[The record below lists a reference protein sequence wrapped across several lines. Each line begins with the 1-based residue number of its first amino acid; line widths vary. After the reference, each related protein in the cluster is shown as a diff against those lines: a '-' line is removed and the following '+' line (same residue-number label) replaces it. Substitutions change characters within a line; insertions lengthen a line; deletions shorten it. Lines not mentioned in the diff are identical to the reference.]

1 MKNTNPKTAASNEDI
16 MSLLPGIP
24 LTRQVLANALETAD
38 DTQRRFLYDLLVSER
53 ESRYHSRINRLTRAA
68 RFPSRKTFTG
78 YDWSAITWPPDWGRK
93 NLETLDFINQ
103 HEDLVLYGDVGCGK
117 THLAIALG
125 YAACQKNITV
135 KFYTAT
141 SLIGILRLA
150 QENHRLEKELTNL
163 GKTGLIII
171 DELGYLP
178 IDKEGARLLYQVIA
192 NAYENQ
198 SIIYTSNLEFSGW
211 GTVLG
216 DTQMAAAIIDR
227 TVHHGR
233 ILRFTGTSY
242 RVTHATMK

>member
-1 MKNTNPKTAASNEDI
+1 MKNTSPKTVVSNEDI

-53 ESRYHSRINRLTRAA
+53 ESRYHSRINRLMRAA

-78 YDWSAITWPPDWGRK
+78 YDWSAITCPPDWGRK
-93 NLETLDFINQ
+93 NLETLDFIDA

-125 YAACQKNITV
+125 HAACLQGIPV
-135 KFYTAT
+135 RFHTAA
-141 SLIGILRLA
+141 SLIGVLRHT
-150 QENHRLEKELTNL
+150 QENHRLERELATIA
-163 GKTGLIII
+163 KTGLIII
-171 DELGYLP
+171 DELGYLL
-178 IDKEGARLLYQVIA
+178 IDQQGARLLYQVIA

-198 SIIYTSNLEFSGW
+198 SIIYTSNLEFSRW
-211 GTVLG
+211 GTALG
-216 DTQMAAAIIDR
+216 DTPMAAAIIDR

-233 ILRFTGTSY
+233 ILRFEGTSY

>member
-1 MKNTNPKTAASNEDI
+1 MKNTSPKTVVSNEDI

-53 ESRYHSRINRLTRAA
+53 ESRYHSRINRLMRAA

-78 YDWSAITWPPDWGRK
+78 YDWSAITCPPDWGRK
-93 NLETLDFINQ
+93 NLETLDFIDA

-125 YAACQKNITV
+125 HAACLQGIPV
-135 KFYTAT
+135 RFHTAV
-141 SLIGILRLA
+141 SLIGVLRLA
-150 QENHRLEKELTNL
+150 QENHQLEKELTNL

-178 IDKEGARLLYQVIA
+178 IDQQGARLLYQVIA

-198 SIIYTSNLEFSGW
+198 SIIYTSNLEFSRW

-216 DTQMAAAIIDR
+216 DTPMAAAIIDR

>member
-1 MKNTNPKTAASNEDI
+1 M
-16 MSLLPGIP
+16 
-24 LTRQVLANALETAD
+24 
-38 DTQRRFLYDLLVSER
+38 
-53 ESRYHSRINRLTRAA
+53 
-68 RFPSRKTFTG
+68 
-78 YDWSAITWPPDWGRK
+78 
-93 NLETLDFINQ
+93 ETLDFINQ
-103 HEDLVLYGDVGCGK
+103 YEDLVLYGDVGCGK
-117 THLAIALG
+117 TYLAIALG
-125 YAACQKNITV
+125 YAACQNNITV

-178 IDKEGARLLYQVIA
+178 IDQQGARLLYQVIA

-198 SIIYTSNLEFSGW
+198 SIIYTSNLEFSRW
-211 GTVLG
+211 GTALG

-233 ILRFTGTSY
+233 ILRFAGTSY